1 MNKINLCQNETCS
14 GNGLCKIQ
22 NENELNETIK
32 CECFGQNSFEGEK
45 CEIKS
50 TKMIVRES
58 TVKTTSIIAIVILI
72 GLFSLAILSDIHSFY
87 IKKHKPKKQPKPKQR
102 RSIDVYVKLKYVP

>member
-1 MNKINLCQNETCS
+1 MISFKNNLCHWI
-14 GNGLCKIQ
+14 LR
-22 NENELNETIK
+22 
-32 CECFGQNSFEGEK
+32 CFFVHEGEK

-87 IKKHKPKKQPKPKQR
+87 IKKHKPKKEPKPNQR
-102 RSIDVYVKLKYVP
+102 RSKDVYICVILNQAETWKVS